1 MYQALYRK
9 WRPARFADVVG
20 QQHIVT
26 ALQNQL
32 ASGKTGHAYLFT
44 GTRGTGKTSCAKIF
58 AKALNCP
65 HRENGEPC
73 GKCDICLGIDE
84 GHITDVSEIDAASNN
99 GVDSIRELRDETAY
113 IPGVCAYKVYIIDE
127 VHMLSIAA
135 FNALLKI
142 MEEPPAHVV
151 FILATT
157 EIHKV
162 PATIL
167 SRCQRYDFTRIT
179 AEDIAAQLSRIAEQ
193 EKISLTAD
201 AAGLIAR
208 LADGAMRDALS
219 ILDTC
224 ASVGT
229 EVDEELVRRMAGI
242 TDRSYLFECSAAIA
256 AHDAPAALA
265 LIARL
270 RERSVDMKR
279 LCGELVLHYRNLLLA
294 GVPGGK
300 GLLSGVCAEEE
311 ARYYAEAPGVP
322 QQEAARA
329 IRVFAE
335 AGDRMGKS
343 ADARIELELAVFT
356 LCGTAAPIAAPVAVQ
371 PVAAPVTAPPVAVQ
385 PRPAVAEP
393 APPAPVEAE
402 DIPPPRAAQAAP
414 SSPPKPA
421 AAPQREAPA
430 SASAPAEAPPTELF
444 ARWDDVV
451 EAMQEKDKLLYVN
464 LRSSKAYLSGKRIL
478 IDGGDLFLD
487 YMRKNEFSSKLLK
500 DTIAEVTGTRYAIG
514 PYPHAPQQKSGTMG
528 EDALAQ
534 LEALGVPVIYNDE
547 KEQ

>member
-127 VHMLSIAA
+127 VHMLSMAA

-179 AEDIAAQLSRIAEQ
+179 AEDIAAQLSRIAAQ

-311 ARYYAEAPGVP
+311 ARYYAEAPSVP

-356 LCGTAAPIAAPVAVQ
+356 LCGTAALIAAPAAALSAAV
-371 PVAAPVTAPPVAVQ
+371 PVTAP
-385 PRPAVAEP
+385 
-393 APPAPVEAE
+393 VEVE

-414 SSPPKPA
+414 IAAAPSPPPKPA
-421 AAPQREAPA
+421 PAPQREVPA
-430 SASAPAEAPPTELF
+430 LAPAEAPPTELF